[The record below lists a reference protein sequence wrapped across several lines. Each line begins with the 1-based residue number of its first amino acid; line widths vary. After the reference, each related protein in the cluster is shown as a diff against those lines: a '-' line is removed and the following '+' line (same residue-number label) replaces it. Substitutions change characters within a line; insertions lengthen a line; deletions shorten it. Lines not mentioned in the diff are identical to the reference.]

1 MRYVML
7 VAVWCLCAVSAFAQ
21 GQTLTLFGSDYSIPI
36 PSDFKPMSESLD
48 PNGYE
53 NMVMLSSDVRR
64 ETMLVL
70 KQRDVSFETECLDR
84 HKPKAVS
91 SKIKR
96 FDCTGGAEPIS
107 THFETTVPCKTGT
120 CLLQLVYIYNSL
132 RRDPTLLDQLEDALA
147 SYKK

>member
-84 HKPKAVS
+84 HKPKAVTS
-91 SKIKR
+91 TIKR

-107 THFETTVPCKTGT
+107 THFEATVPCKSGT
-120 CLLQLVYIYNSL
+120 CLLQLVLIYNSL

-147 SYKK
+147 KHKK